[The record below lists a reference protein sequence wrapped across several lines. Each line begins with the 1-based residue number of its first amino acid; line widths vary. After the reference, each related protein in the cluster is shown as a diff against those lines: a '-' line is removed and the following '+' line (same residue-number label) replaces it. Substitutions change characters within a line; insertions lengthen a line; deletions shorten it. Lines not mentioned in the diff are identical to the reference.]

1 MKLSNAIGN
10 IGKIVRLAALVV
22 LAGCASDTARDPA
35 PSRGAAAIG
44 DRPVR
49 VTTTTMMIADIVKNV
64 GGERVQ
70 VERLMGPGVDPHL
83 YKATQADLEKL
94 SGCDIIFYNGLHLEG
109 KMVDIFVKMARTR
122 PVVAVTEDVP
132 QAELREPPEFQ
143 GNFDPHIWFDVSL
156 WRRAAE
162 TVLDRLKEIDP
173 AHAATYDRNAVDY
186 LARLQDLDGWCEERL
201 KEVPREK
208 RVLVTAHDAFG
219 YFGRAYDVEVL
230 GLQGISTVA
239 EYGLQDLSRMVDL
252 LVERKIGAVF
262 VESSVPQRSIEALV
276 KGCQERGHA
285 IRIGGELF
293 SDAMGADGTPEG
305 TYIGMVRHNVDT
317 IVEALK

>member
-1 MKLSNAIGN
+1 MKQVTAIGQA
-10 IGKIVRLAALVV
+10 VVFAALAL
-22 LAGCASDTARDPA
+22 LAGCGGETKENSASRKAGGEV
-35 PSRGAAAIG
+35 SE
-44 DRPVR
+44 RPIK

-64 GGERVQ
+64 AGDRAT

-109 KMVDIFVKMARTR
+109 KMGDIFVKMARTR
-122 PVVAVTEDVP
+122 PVVAVAEDIP
-132 QAELREPPEFQ
+132 QEQLREPPEFH

-156 WRRAAE
+156 WMKASE
-162 TVLDRLKEIDP
+162 TVRDRLKELDP
-173 AHAATYDRNAVDY
+173 AHAAEYDRGAADY
-186 LARLQDLDGWCEERL
+186 LARLGELHVWCGERL
-201 KEVPREK
+201 KEIPKEK

-239 EYGLQDLSRMVDL
+239 EYGLRDLSKMVDT
-252 LVERKIGAVF
+252 LVERKISAVF
-262 VESSVPQRSIEALV
+262 AESSVPKRSIEALV
-276 KGCQERGHA
+276 KGCHDRGHP

-293 SDAMGADGTPEG
+293 SDAMGAEGTPEG
-305 TYIGMVRHNVDT
+305 TYVGMVRHNVDT
-317 IVEALK
+317 IVAALK